1 MFVGQ
6 NDNNHPPC
14 PIGYSS
20 LGYTAETDSYLIREA
35 VNRLRIFEKV
45 LGGSVGRS
53 SRCPLLRHPK
63 NMIP

>member
-35 VNRLRIFEKV
+35 VDQV
-45 LGGSVGRS
+45 
-53 SRCPLLRHPK
+53 
-63 NMIP
+63 